1 MKRIFTLVLS
11 VIASVTMFAQR
22 PTATINQVND
32 MLQGATLYVVL
43 DNNPINDY
51 NSEIRKAVEK
61 NWTLTPFKFIHID
74 VLDSTKLQNPKNAF
88 LVPVTTVFVED
99 KDSVK
104 YLFLSLWI
112 GGEYET
118 LSDLPEVCTFPLCYD
133 LSDEFEM
140 TYKLP
145 AIVAFFNKHVQA
157 IQSNPALLKDKKFAS
172 YTKKKKSISGKTIY
186 LVKDEQSPLFD
197 EASEISA
204 INPLAKVSVCE
215 DRDALEKVIRR
226 KEANALFLHIVGW
239 TDEEMVQNGEMLPGR
254 CYKILM
260 DTDGNLYYFAFH
272 KMAGNAS
279 PNLNGMQAKDWKT
292 LATFKK

>member
-11 VIASVTMFAQR
+11 VIVSVTMFAQR
-22 PTATINQVND
+22 PTATLNQVND

-157 IQSNPALLKDKKFAS
+157 ICKHKPKKLIQHEKEKEHLGENNLYGETRTNAS
-172 YTKKKKSISGKTIY
+172 VRRTVRNFCNKSIS
-186 LVKDEQSPLFD
+186 
-197 EASEISA
+197 
-204 INPLAKVSVCE
+204 
-215 DRDALEKVIRR
+215 
-226 KEANALFLHIVGW
+226 
-239 TDEEMVQNGEMLPGR
+239 
-254 CYKILM
+254 
-260 DTDGNLYYFAFH
+260 
-272 KMAGNAS
+272 
-279 PNLNGMQAKDWKT
+279 
-292 LATFKK
+292 